1 MTIQSTNGQ
10 GSPHVSVVMV
20 SFNTRELT
28 LEAIESVFASVLDPD
43 FRLEVIV
50 VDNASQDGS
59 AEAIE
64 GGFPHVRVI
73 RSDENL
79 GFGRGNNL
87 GVHYAT
93 GVAILLLNTD
103 TIVRPGAI
111 ECLYG
116 ELFREPNRGVVG
128 PYLQNA
134 DGSYQ
139 CSMQSFPT
147 VWRTFC
153 TYFWLDRV
161 FPNVPVFADAFM
173 VHADPQAER
182 DVDVIN
188 GAALMIRADVFR
200 EVGGF
205 DPEYFMYFEESDL
218 CKRVAS
224 LGFRSRY
231 IPSAKVLHFISQ
243 SSRSRPWWFHHII
256 RQSRMIYARKHM
268 SPAARL
274 GMAVIVHSAYA
285 LRIPLYSVVG
295 LIKPR
300 FKMMG
305 RNMFKSYFHVDP
317 PFAPRKNANA

>member
-1 MTIQSTNGQ
+1 MTIQTTHGQ
-10 GSPHVSVVMV
+10 SSPHVSVVLV

-28 LEAIESVFASVLDPD
+28 LEAIESVFGSILDPQ
-43 FRLEVIV
+43 FRVEVIV
-50 VDNASQDGS
+50 VDNDSQDGS
-59 AEAIE
+59 ADAIE
-64 GGFPHVRVI
+64 SRFPAVRVI

-93 GVAILLLNTD
+93 GQAILLLNTD
-103 TIVRPGAI
+103 TIVRPGAV

-116 ELFREPNRGVVG
+116 ELFSAPDRGVVG
-128 PYLQNA
+128 PFLENP

-139 CSMQSFPT
+139 CSMLSFPT

-161 FPNVPVFADAFM
+161 FPSIPLFADASM
-173 VHADPQAER
+173 VHADPHAEL

-200 EVGGF
+200 QVGGF

-218 CKRVAS
+218 CKRVA
-224 LGFRSRY
+224 GAGYRSRY
-231 IPSAKVLHFISQ
+231 IPRARVLHFISQ

-268 SPAARL
+268 TPAARF
-274 GMAVIVHSAYA
+274 GMAVIVHSGYA
-285 LRIPLYSVVG
+285 LRIPLYTVIG

-317 PFAPRKNANA
+317 PFAPRKNFNA

>member
-1 MTIQSTNGQ
+1 MTIQSTHGQ
-10 GSPHVSVVMV
+10 SSIQASVVMV
-20 SFNTRELT
+20 SFNTRDLT

-50 VDNASQDGS
+50 VDNNSQDGS

-64 GGFPHVRVI
+64 CRFPQVRVI
-73 RSDENL
+73 RSGENL

-93 GVAILLLNTD
+93 GEALLLLNTD

-111 ECLYG
+111 ERLHQELY
-116 ELFREPNRGVVG
+116 REGDRGVVG
-128 PYLQNA
+128 PFLQNP

-139 CSMQSFPT
+139 CSMLSFPT

-161 FPNVPVFADAFM
+161 FPRIPLFADAFM
-173 VHADPQAER
+173 VHADPNQER
-182 DVDVIN
+182 DVEVIN

-200 EVGGF
+200 QVGGF

-218 CKRVAS
+218 CKRVAG

-231 IPSAKVLHFISQ
+231 IPNAKVLHFISQ
-243 SSRSRPWWFHHII
+243 SSRTRPWWFHHII

-268 SPAARL
+268 SSAARL
-274 GMAVIVHSAYA
+274 GMAIIVHSAYA
-285 LRIPLYSVVG
+285 LRIPLYSVLG

-300 FKMMG
+300 FKVMG

-317 PFAPRKNANA
+317 PFAPRKNF